1 MPDLRIERILLV
13 LIIIMLVAS
22 PTSALEVMDRTRIT
36 TNSGGRDPVWS
47 PDGNTIAYTS
57 GAYDI
62 WTMQANGRDKRQ
74 LTNDIYRD
82 EDPAWSPDG
91 KKIAYVSEHDGSQQ
105 LWMMNEDGT
114 GKRQLTFTDGWK
126 SAPSWSPDGNTIAYV
141 SGQYPDYDIWTMNP
155 DGTGQKR
162 ITYSENEDWAPA
174 WSPDGKKI
182 AYISKQSGNFDLWI
196 MDADG
201 TNKMRIV
208 EDVYW
213 REPQISW
220 SPDGNT
226 IAYVSG
232 QYPDYDIWTSNV
244 DGTRQ
249 KRLTSYSYT
258 QLAPAWSPDGNAI
271 AYTSD
276 ESGSYEI
283 WVVDFQ
289 IPIAIPPAEINP
301 APTSYSDA
309 TPDTPWVDSVPIP
322 IIAPSE
328 APQIFEDELTSKDD
342 STTQQTD
349 KESTRHKDLSEES
362 FEENE
367 ELSIPKPDEN
377 NEEIIVPASYGERE
391 EIRIPETDKGFGDGI
406 EPDPILTM
414 EKETP
419 QQIIADETSPSKD
432 WRDERFLIA
441 LLLTIP
447 FAVMIFD
454 SRYFTIKM
462 GVDFRPSVALSHH
475 LALCLPAA
483 VFMTLRFF

>member
-36 TNSGGRDPVWS
+36 SNSGGRDPVWS
-47 PDGNTIAYTS
+47 PDGNMIAYTS

-62 WTMQANGRDKRQ
+62 WTMQTNGRDKRQ

-91 KKIAYVSEHDGSQQ
+91 NKIAYVSEHDGSQQ

-114 GKRQLTFTDGWK
+114 EKRQLTFTDGWK
-126 SAPSWSPDGNTIAYV
+126 SAPRWSPDGNKIAYV

-174 WSPDGKKI
+174 WSPDGNTI

-232 QYPDYDIWTSNV
+232 QYPDYDIWTSNL

-258 QLAPAWSPDGNAI
+258 QLAPAWSPDGNTI

-289 IPIAIPPAEINP
+289 IPIAIPPAEIT
-301 APTSYSDA
+301 PTPTLHSDA
-309 TPDTPWVDSVPIP
+309 TPDIPWVDSVPIP

-328 APQIFEDELTSKDD
+328 APQIFENELVSKDD

-349 KESTRHKDLSEES
+349 KESTRYKDLSEES

-377 NEEIIVPASYGERE
+377 NEEIIVPASYGEKN
-391 EIRIPETDKGFGDGI
+391 EIRIPETNEKVDREID
-406 EPDPILTM
+406 PDHASIPEVTSS
-414 EKETP
+414 E
-419 QQIIADETSPSKD
+419 IAGETSPSKD

-454 SRYFTIKM
+454 SRYFTIKT
-462 GVDFRPSVALSHH
+462 GVDFRPRVTLSHH
-475 LALCLPAA
+475 LTLCLPAA